1 MQILKTRTAI
11 KVNNIAE
18 VVANRNK
25 IKTTPFVFESTGDNY
40 YLYEGE
46 RISEEKMKAM
56 FPLQLKPVAPKGANY
71 DRTKNWVFGEKSY

>member
-25 IKTTPFVFESTGDNY
+25 LKTTPFVFKGTGDNY
-40 YLYEGE
+40 YLHEGKRVSTPE
-46 RISEEKMKAM
+46 LEAM
-56 FPLQLKPVAPKGANY
+56 FPIQLKPVAPKGANY